1 MGWKIRGKK
10 NEERGGTLIE
20 SEDPLR
26 SPLPRPIYKARNMF
40 LPEISGDWRLEKF
53 VGELVFSSSFR
64 TLSSPHWV
72 THLHSIR
79 TLRGRI
85 IMLLELDFSS

>member
-1 MGWKIRGKK
+1 MDGMENPGEK

-40 LPEISGDWRLEKF
+40 LPEI
-53 VGELVFSSSFR
+53 
-64 TLSSPHWV
+64 
-72 THLHSIR
+72 
-79 TLRGRI
+79 
-85 IMLLELDFSS
+85 